1 MFLLRRCINTNGQQA
16 REKMISPLTIH
27 EMKNKTT
34 TKLSPYI
41 QQDDQKV
48 KKADNN
54 PC

>member
-16 REKMISPLTIH
+16 REKMIKSLTIH
-27 EMKNKTT
+27 ENEKQNHNE
-34 TKLSPYI
+34 LSPYI
-41 QQDDQKV
+41 QQDDQS